1 MISTLG
7 VILLIIYLILFV
19 VAIAC
24 KRVQTFKLDVLIGCI
39 SVSLFVNV
47 GNFFLNFS
55 FTEVGCIVCIVTSI
69 IAWLVNRVKHIY
81 VEKKCAY
88 WFTFMICVMLVGLLH
103 LRLSNNMPDVLSMD
117 INMDQAYYGMQYAK
131 KASLSVYNW
140 IAFRDL
146 ILFSV
151 VLLMYKKELSD
162 TKIVNSLLESV
173 RKAFYVF
180 FILASIEFILN
191 NIVSPTLVRDFVIS
205 IVGTMDKAKTYYPEA
220 RFGYY
225 GITVFFAEQSY
236 VSVLLIYYTIVWK
249 NGINNNKDLIFYI
262 LSIAV
267 LFMSGCSTGV
277 LLIPF
282 ALIVFF
288 KEAIKQ
294 KKRTIVNLFEQF
306 FIVAVVFTGVYLIVA
321 NPIYFAEYLNSTIM
335 KVGALLN
342 GGTYTNN
349 AALAS
354 GATRNYA
361 NGIAMNAFLQSP
373 FLGVGIGGTRGYGV
387 FSGLLA
393 TFGLLGIGAFVG
405 YLNSI
410 IGMTIRKKIALALL
424 LFVYL
429 SVAFSVWYV
438 YMLAFIPLYLV
449 FQDSD
454 RLKNV
459 NLIGEDNV
467 KS

>member
-7 VILLIIYLILFV
+7 VILLIIYLVLFV
-19 VAIAC
+19 VAITC
-24 KRVQTFKLDVLIGCI
+24 KKVQTFKLDVLIGCI
-39 SVSLFVNV
+39 LASLFVNV

-55 FTEVGCIVCIVTSI
+55 FTEVGYIVCIVTSI
-69 IAWLVNRVKHIY
+69 IAWLINSAKHIY

-88 WFTFMICVMLVGLLH
+88 WFVFMTFIIAVGLLH
-103 LRLSNNMPDVLSMD
+103 LRISNDMPDVLSMD
-117 INMDQAYYGMQYAK
+117 INMDQAYYGIKHAK
-131 KASLSVYNW
+131 EASLSVYNW

-162 TKIVNSLLESV
+162 KKIVNRLLESV

-180 FILASIEFILN
+180 FILASIEFVLN
-191 NIVSPTLVRDFVIS
+191 NVVSPTLVRDFVIS
-205 IVGTMDKAKTYYPEA
+205 IMGTMDKAKTYYPEA

-236 VSVLLIYYTIVWK
+236 ISILLVYYMIVWK

-267 LFMSGCSTGV
+267 LFMSGCSTGI

-282 ALIVFF
+282 AIIVFF
-288 KEAIKQ
+288 KEVIKQ
-294 KKRTIVNLFEQF
+294 KKKTIVNLFEQI
-306 FIVAVVFTGVYLIVA
+306 FIVVVVFTGVYLIVA

-349 AALAS
+349 AVLAS

-361 NGIAMNAFLQSP
+361 NGIAINAFLQSP
-373 FLGVGIGGTRGYGV
+373 LFGVGIGGTRGYGV
-387 FSGLLA
+387 ITGLLA
-393 TFGLLGIGAFVG
+393 TFGLLGVGAFVG

-410 IGMTIRKKIALALL
+410 IGMTIRKKIVISSL

-429 SVAFSVWYV
+429 SVVFSVWYV

-449 FQDSD
+449 FQDSKS
-454 RLKNV
+454 LKNV
-459 NLIGEDNV
+459 NLIGEDNDE
-467 KS
+467 S